1 MENIKFEKENLLNI
15 FKDIT
20 KNNFDNLSKISEIS
34 KKSKILYLE
43 IISSCFE
50 PKGLKLKINPY
61 GYENS
66 LRKENDGVTYFGYEE
81 QSENVIIYILLQI
94 IFLLCLAIYRLFD
107 KTKRRKN

>member
-1 MENIKFEKENLLNI
+1 MMHLNLLNI
-15 FKDIT
+15 FKDID

-81 QSENVIIYILLQI
+81 HLENVNIYILL
-94 IFLLCLAIYRLFD
+94 
-107 KTKRRKN
+107 